1 MSELVKILPM
11 AEEPEETLSMNPRKF
26 IVWMFVVSIVMLF
39 AAMTSAY
46 LVRRAEGNWLEFEM
60 PAIFMYSTVVL
71 LISSVS
77 MHWAYRAAK
86 KDDFGTLRTAISI
99 TFAFGLA
106 FLVMQLLG
114 WKDLVAQNVYFVGNP
129 SGSFMYVFTG
139 LHAFHLISGLIVL
152 LYALR
157 ASFQLKIHAKNL
169 TQLEVCM
176 TYWHFL
182 DILWVYLFGFLLYF
196 N

>member
-1 MSELVKILPM
+1 MSEAVKIM
-11 AEEPEETLSMNPRKF
+11 AVAEEPEETLSMNPKKF
-26 IVWMFVVSIVMLF
+26 ILWLFVVSIVMLF

-60 PAIFMYSTVVL
+60 PPIFWYSTVVL
-71 LISSVS
+71 VISSVS
-77 MHWAYRAAK
+77 MHWAYCAAK
-86 KDDFGTLRTAISI
+86 KDDFGVLRTAISI

-106 FLVMQLLG
+106 FLVMQFLG

-129 SGSFMYVFTG
+129 SGSFLYVFTG
-139 LHAFHLISGLIVL
+139 LHAFHLFSGLLVL
-152 LYALR
+152 LFALR

-169 TQLEVCM
+169 NQIEICA

-182 DILWVYLFGFLLYF
+182 DVLWVYLFGFLLYF